1 MGVLETSLHEIAY
14 AALYRQREREREAEN
29 GRRNKEARRNGEQVE
44 GGEID
49 TRVVCGSPRVEYV
62 LPRGVGLLARGP
74 RPQMGQVVSRWW
86 KRPINRGN

>member
-1 MGVLETSLHEIAY
+1 MQQPRYTE
-14 AALYRQREREREAEN
+14 RERERRRTQD

-62 LPRGVGLLARGP
+62 LPRGVGIIAPWAAAG
-74 RPQMGQVVSRWW
+74 PQMGQVVSRWW